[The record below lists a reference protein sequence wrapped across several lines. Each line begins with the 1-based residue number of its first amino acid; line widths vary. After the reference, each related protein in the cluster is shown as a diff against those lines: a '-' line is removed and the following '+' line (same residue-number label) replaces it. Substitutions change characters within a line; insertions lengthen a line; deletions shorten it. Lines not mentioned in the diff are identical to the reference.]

1 MKFRIRAF
9 TCNKTGIRL
18 DLFLFGSLRLPIKF
32 HDFKASFSP
41 RRDFFVPPMR
51 RSIKSRRYL
60 SAFDACDFFVN
71 TPDQK
76 PMRKI
81 HDYCVLRHYP
91 TRTGRCAGRRQ
102 RKARKA
108 GVGARAA
115 FACWWREGTVR
126 RARCALRK
134 CKWMYIT
141 RQDRAD
147 EANLGPGV
155 HRTRERDG

>member
-1 MKFRIRAF
+1 
-9 TCNKTGIRL
+9 
-18 DLFLFGSLRLPIKF
+18 
-32 HDFKASFSP
+32 
-41 RRDFFVPPMR
+41 MR

-76 PMRKI
+76 PVRKI

-155 HRTRERDG
+155 HRTRERDGRWNVSERISARDLPDPVGDSSSAFLTGSWSGVGVGV